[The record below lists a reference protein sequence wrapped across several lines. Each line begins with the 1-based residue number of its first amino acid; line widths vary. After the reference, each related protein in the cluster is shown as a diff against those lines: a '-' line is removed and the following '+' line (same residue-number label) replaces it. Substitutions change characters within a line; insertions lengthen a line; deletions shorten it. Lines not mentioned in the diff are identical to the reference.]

1 MKCVPAIL
9 RAENHRLGSPLR
21 YEEVEDL
28 IQDTLAAVWGKID
41 RFLGEA
47 RLETWAYPF
56 CALEL
61 RSALRRRGRR
71 PRLLGEESAP
81 ERAAEDEPHA
91 IEYHDVHE
99 SLDRLPEEERAV
111 VRLKHFSHLT
121 FDRIARHLGLS
132 PNTVKTRYYR
142 ALVRLRHWLA
152 PRKEEESV

>member
-56 CALEL
+56 CVLEL
-61 RSALRRRGRR
+61 RSALRR
-71 PRLLGEESAP
+71 PRLLGEEPTP
-81 ERAAEDEPHA
+81 EHAVEDDGPGGIA
-91 IEYHDVHE
+91 TINT
-99 SLDRLPEEERAV
+99 PETATCTIGGGR
-111 VRLKHFSHLT
+111 
-121 FDRIARHLGLS
+121 
-132 PNTVKTRYYR
+132 
-142 ALVRLRHWLA
+142 
-152 PRKEEESV
+152 